1 MFERFWKGSLRGL
14 YERSI
19 YERTFLSKPIEN
31 HAISNE
37 LSNVNH
43 VKKHLHKH
51 YRVFRRDREPSRIPI
66 RTLERLRN
74 KNRKVREFVY
84 KGIRSYTPKSPKV
97 HCYVKVKK
105 QRNKAKLLFKGSGKI
120 HKSIIKLKKRAS
132 RYLSLFSP
140 NRLCLY
146 KSQAHAANY
155 CKFKL
160 VSDIE
165 KNPGPT
171 PMHVDSSKTIA
182 APYGQGNELVFGQ
195 NAGQQ
200 CVAMSLCSLLYNTRQ
215 SISSARDLI
224 NIMNIGNQLYSSF
237 SQLARQSY
245 LMQTELPIMLNVFQT
260 DYQLEYSDSY
270 SGTVHRETIIE
281 GYQCCT
287 LCKELLNHSYLTVTL
302 ILY

>member
-1 MFERFWKGSLRGL
+1 MDVSQASSLKGSTNTMISSPLKPDTNAHTICGRPTLKGFERFWKGSLRGL

-19 YERTFLSKPIEN
+19 YERTFLSEPIEN

-84 KGIRSYTPKSPKV
+84 KGIRSYTPKSSKV

-105 QRNKAKLLFKGSGKI
+105 QRNKAKLLFKGSGTI
-120 HKSIIKLKKRAS
+120 HKRIIKLKKRAS
-132 RYLSLFSP
+132 RYLSLFFP

-146 KSQAHAANY
+146 KSQAHAANH

-171 PMHVDSSKTIA
+171 PMHVDVD
-182 APYGQGNELVFGQ
+182 GNNKIFFLGELTAIF
-195 NAGQQ
+195 
-200 CVAMSLCSLLYNTRQ
+200 
-215 SISSARDLI
+215 
-224 NIMNIGNQLYSSF
+224 
-237 SQLARQSY
+237 
-245 LMQTELPIMLNVFQT
+245 MQTM
-260 DYQLEYSDSY
+260 
-270 SGTVHRETIIE
+270 
-281 GYQCCT
+281 
-287 LCKELLNHSYLTVTL
+287 
-302 ILY
+302 